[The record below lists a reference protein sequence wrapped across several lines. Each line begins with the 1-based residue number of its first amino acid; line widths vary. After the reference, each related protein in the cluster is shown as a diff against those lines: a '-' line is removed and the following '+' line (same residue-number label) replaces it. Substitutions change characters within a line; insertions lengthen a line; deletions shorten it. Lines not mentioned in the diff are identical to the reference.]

1 MSTISFL
8 DWPIYQEGVTP
19 MKLRKTVFYVS
30 LVLGIGVAPAG
41 TVIAQ
46 GMMGGTGQGMMGG
59 GMTQGGSDQSMMGRH
74 MQGGGGMMGH
84 HGERGMMCPMM
95 GGMMQGGSG
104 HHMMR
109 GETGGMS
116 GLFGS
121 RVIPTMNL
129 SVDDVRGY
137 LTAQLDRL
145 GNKRLKIGDI
155 KADGGAI
162 TADIVTTDN
171 SLVQRMKVGRSTG
184 DIEYE
189 N

>member
-1 MSTISFL
+1 MN
-8 DWPIYQEGVTP
+8 
-19 MKLRKTVFYVS
+19 LRTTVVS
-30 LVLGIGVAPAG
+30 AFVVLGIGVATAG

-59 GMTQGGSDQSMMGRH
+59 RMTQGGSDQSMMGRH
-74 MQGGGGMMGH
+74 MQSGGGMMGH
-84 HGERGMMCPMM
+84 HGERDMMCPMM

-116 GLFGS
+116 ALFGS
-121 RVIPTMNL
+121 RVVPTMNL

-137 LTAQLDRL
+137 LTAQLERL

-171 SLVQRMKVGRSTG
+171 SLVQRMKVRRSTG

>member
-1 MSTISFL
+1 
-8 DWPIYQEGVTP
+8 
-19 MKLRKTVFYVS
+19 
-30 LVLGIGVAPAG
+30 
-41 TVIAQ
+41 
-46 GMMGGTGQGMMGG
+46 
-59 GMTQGGSDQSMMGRH
+59 
-74 MQGGGGMMGH
+74 
-84 HGERGMMCPMM
+84 
-95 GGMMQGGSG
+95 
-104 HHMMR
+104 
-109 GETGGMS
+109 MS